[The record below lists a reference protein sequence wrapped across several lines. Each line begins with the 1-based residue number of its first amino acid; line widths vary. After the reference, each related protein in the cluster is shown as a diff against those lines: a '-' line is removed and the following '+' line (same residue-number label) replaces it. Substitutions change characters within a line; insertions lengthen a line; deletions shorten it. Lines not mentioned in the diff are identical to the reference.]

1 MHAWLIARMFN
12 FSRGNACVSQSNSFH
27 ASLTA
32 PALANQI
39 AFMLTSEEREA
50 QKKRWRTDLRRWSY
64 LYLKVVCFDFFF
76 FCLDFLKVTEKYTLY
91 NVKTPLIVTEKYV

>member
-50 QKKRWRTDLRRWSY
+50 QKKRWWTKLRTGVKAKKNPEPELFFVCGREG
-64 LYLKVVCFDFFF
+64 VVPWHGHIRS
-76 FCLDFLKVTEKYTLY
+76 
-91 NVKTPLIVTEKYV
+91 VKKQTNKQTNI